1 MDVKMYSVKWT
12 HQVAKSL
19 TGKLVKEK
27 KKQHNVDMV

>member
-1 MDVKMYSVKWT
+1 MNAKMYSVKWT

-27 KKQHNVDMV
+27 KTTTNVDMV